1 MLGKTCVNIPN
12 LQRSEAMSF
21 CRLRPNVVFRQA
33 LFAYVHTLRA
43 FNGDWRWDP
52 LQAAVG
58 TSDNN

>member
-1 MLGKTCVNIPN
+1 
-12 LQRSEAMSF
+12 MSF

>member
-1 MLGKTCVNIPN
+1 
-12 LQRSEAMSF
+12 MSF

-58 TSDNN
+58 TSDNNKNSDGSSMTPVGFLVL